1 MSVVHLH
8 LLLNHFPVI
17 GAIIGAL
24 LLAVALLRRSSELA
38 KISLAFLAFVGAAS
52 VLVFLTGEPAQEALE
67 KLPGFSERLVDEH
80 EDVALFATIVT
91 GTIGA
96 LALAAMIL
104 YRRRAVPRWL
114 SLLVFVCAVGSSAAM
129 GYTAYL
135 GGQIRHTELRASSAS
150 LGEGEGGTVTPRPE
164 HEEH

>member
-1 MSVVHLH
+1 MSIVHLH

-17 GAIIGAL
+17 GAILGAL
-24 LLAVALLRRSSELA
+24 FLAVALLRRSSELA
-38 KISLAFLAFVGAAS
+38 KISLAFLALVGAAS

-67 KLPGFSERLVDEH
+67 KLPGFSERLVDRH
-80 EDVALFATIVT
+80 EDMALVATIVT

-104 YRRRAVPRWL
+104 YRRRAVPHWL
-114 SLLVFVCAVGSSAAM
+114 STVVLVCAVGSSAVM

-135 GGQIRHTELRASSAS
+135 GGQIRHTELRASTAS
-150 LGEGEGGTVTPRPE
+150 LGGSDTATPAAERDE
-164 HEEH
+164 H

>member
-1 MSVVHLH
+1 MSIVHLH

-17 GAIIGAL
+17 GAILGAL
-24 LLAVALLRRSSELA
+24 FLAVALLRRSSELA
-38 KISLAFLAFVGAAS
+38 KISLAFLALVGAAS
-52 VLVFLTGEPAQEALE
+52 VVVFLTGEPAQEALE
-67 KLPGFSERLVDEH
+67 KLPGFSERLVDQH

-114 SLLVFVCAVGSSAAM
+114 SMLVLVCAVGSSAVM

-150 LGEGEGGTVTPRPE
+150 LGESDAVTPKAER
-164 HEEH
+164 EEH

>member
-1 MSVVHLH
+1 MSIVHLH
-8 LLLNHFPVI
+8 LLLNHFPVL
-17 GAIIGAL
+17 GAILGAV
-24 LLAVALLRRSSELA
+24 LLAVALLRRSSELT
-38 KISLAFLAFVGAAS
+38 KVSLAFLALVGVAS
-52 VLVFLTGEPAQEALE
+52 VIVFLTGEPAQDALE

-80 EDVALFATIVT
+80 EDVALAATIVT

-104 YRRRAVPRWL
+104 YRRRTMPRWV
-114 SLLVFVCAVGSSAAM
+114 SMLVLVCAVGSSAVM

-135 GGQIRHTELRASSAS
+135 GGQIRHTELRSSPGS
-150 LGEGEGGTVTPRPE
+150 LGDGTTIAPRAE

>member
-1 MSVVHLH
+1 MNIVHLH

-38 KISLAFLAFVGAAS
+38 KISLAFLAVIGAAS
-52 VLVFLTGEPAQEALE
+52 VVVFLTGEPAQEALE
-67 KLPGFSERLVDEH
+67 KLPGFSERLVDRH
-80 EDVALFATIVT
+80 EDVALVATFVT
-91 GTIGA
+91 GVIGA
-96 LALAAMIL
+96 LALGAMIL

-114 SLLVFVCAVGSSAAM
+114 TLLVLVCAVGSSAVM

-135 GGQIRHTELRASSAS
+135 GGQIRHTELRSSSGS
-150 LGEGEGGTVTPRPE
+150 LGNDGPAAQKAE

>member
-1 MSVVHLH
+1 MSIVHLH

-17 GAIIGAL
+17 GAIFGAV

-38 KISLAFLAFVGAAS
+38 KISLAFLALVGAAS
-52 VLVFLTGEPAQEALE
+52 VLVYLTGEPAQDALE

-80 EDVALFATIVT
+80 EDVALVATIVT
-91 GTIGA
+91 GAIGA

-104 YRRRAVPRWL
+104 YRRRTVPRWL
-114 SLLVFVCAVGSSAAM
+114 SMLVLVCAVGSSAVM

-135 GGQIRHTELRASSAS
+135 GGQIRHTELRSSSGS
-150 LGEGEGGTVTPRPE
+150 LGDGNTVAPRPE

>member
-17 GAIIGAL
+17 GAITGAL

-52 VLVFLTGEPAQEALE
+52 VLVFVTGEPAQEALE
-67 KLPGFSERLVDEH
+67 KLPGFSERLVDRH
-80 EDVALFATIVT
+80 EDMALVATIVT

-96 LALAAMIL
+96 LALATMIL
-104 YRRRAVPRWL
+104 YRRRTVPRWL
-114 SLLVFVCAVGSSAAM
+114 SMLVLVCAVGSSAFM

-135 GGQIRHTELRASSAS
+135 GGQIRHPELRSSSGS
-150 LGEGEGGTVTPRPE
+150 LGGGGTAAPKAE
-164 HEEH
+164 DEEH

>member
-1 MSVVHLH
+1 MTIVHLH

-17 GAIIGAL
+17 GAIMGAL
-24 LLAVALLRRSSELA
+24 LLAVALLRRSTELA
-38 KISLAFLAFVGAAS
+38 KISLAFLAFIGAIS
-52 VLVFLTGEPAQEALE
+52 VVVFLSGEPAQDALE
-67 KLPGFSERLVDEH
+67 KLPGFSERLADRH
-80 EDVALFATIVT
+80 EDAALVATIVT

-104 YRRRAVPRWL
+104 YRRRTIPRWL
-114 SLLVFVCAVGSSAAM
+114 TTLVLVCALGSSAVM

-135 GGQIRHTELRASSAS
+135 GGQIRHTEIRASSGS
-150 LGEGEGGTVTPRPE
+150 LGAADTEAPRAE

>member
-67 KLPGFSERLVDEH
+67 KLPGFSERLVDQH

-114 SLLVFVCAVGSSAAM
+114 SLLVLVCAVGSSAVM

-135 GGQIRHTELRASSAS
+135 GGQIRHTELRAAAGS
-150 LGEGEGGTVTPRPE
+150 LGDGETVAPRAE
-164 HEEH
+164 HDEH